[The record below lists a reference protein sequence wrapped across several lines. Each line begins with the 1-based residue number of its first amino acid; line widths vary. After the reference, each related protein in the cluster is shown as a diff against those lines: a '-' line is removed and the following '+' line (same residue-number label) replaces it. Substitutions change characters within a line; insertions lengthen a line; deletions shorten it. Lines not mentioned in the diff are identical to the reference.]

1 MLILAIDTALDACAA
16 AVLDTSAG
24 GVIAQESQAMKR
36 GHAEALMPLIARV
49 MKASGVAFAALD
61 RIAATTGPGSF
72 TGLRVGLSAAR
83 GIALA
88 AGKPVVGV
96 TTLTAFAA
104 PIVSEN
110 GEPHP
115 VLAAIDARHD
125 HVYFQ
130 VVGGDGSSLIKPK
143 VAPIAEALDAAR
155 FGAPHLVGNAAKILA
170 DRWPADARA
179 ALQDRSAGR
188 ARYRL
193 GGVAG
198 RRRQSRMRT
207 GTALL
212 SARARCQAAKGS
224 AVRRS
229 AAAGIAM
236 TWLTEWWSGGTAVIE
251 PANQRDAARLA
262 QLHGASFHRGWGEGE
277 FEVMLTERNTLVH
290 RLQTGR
296 KIIGF
301 AVSRMAAD
309 EAELLSIAIDAAQ
322 RGRGLSRNLLLTHLG
337 HLAGRGVRKVFL
349 EVEENNQPAR
359 RLYEWAGF
367 EVVGRRERYYQ
378 QPGGEQLNAL
388 LMRRDL
394 S

>member
-1 MLILAIDTALDACAA
+1 
-16 AVLDTSAG
+16 
-24 GVIAQESQAMKR
+24 MKR

-49 MKASGVAFAALD
+49 MKASGVAFTALD

-88 AGKPVVGV
+88 AGRPVVGV

-104 PIVSEN
+104 PLVSEN
-110 GEPHP
+110 DEQHP
-115 VLAAIDARHD
+115 IIAAIDARHD

-130 VVGGDGSSLIKPK
+130 VVAGDGGPLIKPK

-155 FGAPHLVGNAAKILA
+155 LGASYLVGNAAKILA
-170 DRWPADARA
+170 DRWPADAPPPFRVDQQA
-179 ALQDRSAGR
+179 APDIA
-188 ARYRL
+188 L
-193 GGVAG
+193 GGVA
-198 RRRQSRMRT
+198 RRRGQSREFA

-212 SARARCQAAKGS
+212 PARPRCQAAQGR
-224 AVRRS
+224 AIRRR
-229 AAAGIAM
+229 AAAGFVM
-236 TWLTEWWSGGTAVIE
+236 TWFSEWWSGGTAVIE
-251 PANQRDAARLA
+251 PANPRDAARLA
-262 QLHGASFHRGWGEGE
+262 QLHGLSFHRGWGEAE

-290 RLQTGR
+290 RLRLGR
-296 KIIGF
+296 KIAGF
-301 AVSRMAAD
+301 AVSRWAAD
-309 EAELLSIAIDAAQ
+309 EAELLSIAIDATQ

-359 RLYEWAGF
+359 HLYESAGF